1 MESVAGPPAS
11 RNGAFRDWAELV
23 PVTLLFAALKWAPL
37 PLARL
42 LIWSVEAIVQ
52 QVTRRGR
59 RIAFANLQFALP
71 DTTEAERE
79 RILKGVY
86 DNLARNV
93 LMLARLPR
101 LNPRNISDWVSY
113 DGLEHYQE
121 GIDKG
126 RGVLFLTA
134 HLGGWELSS
143 AAHALFGH
151 PMWVMV
157 RTLDNPLLD
166 ALVNGRR
173 RLFGNRVIRKQ
184 DAAKL
189 TLKALRNNEA
199 VGILA
204 DQNTI
209 GADGVFVDFFGRP
222 AAATKSV
229 AQLARQTG
237 AAVVFGFA
245 LWQRETGRFVLRFRP
260 VEMVESDDREADL
273 GENTRRCQAAIEGA
287 VREHPEQW
295 LWIHDRWKRGR
306 DIDPGLQ
313 VD

>member
-1 MESVAGPPAS
+1 MI
-11 RNGAFRDWAELV
+11 
-23 PVTLLFAALKWAPL
+23 AL
-37 PLARL
+37 
-42 LIWSVEAIVQ
+42 
-52 QVTRRGR
+52 
-59 RIAFANLQFALP
+59 ANLRVALP
-71 DTTEAERE
+71 DATEVERE
-79 RILKGVY
+79 RILEGVY
-86 DNLARNV
+86 DNLGRNV

-101 LNPRNISDWVSY
+101 LTPRNISDWVSY
-113 DGLEHYQE
+113 DGLEHYQR
-121 GIDKG
+121 GIEQG

-157 RTLDNPLLD
+157 RTLDNSLLD
-166 ALVNGRR
+166 TLVSQRR

-209 GADGVFVDFFGRP
+209 GADGVFVDFFGKP

-229 AQLARQTG
+229 AQFARQTG

-245 LWQRETGRFVLRFRP
+245 LWQPETGRFVLRFRP
-260 VEMVESDDREADL
+260 LEMVESEDRDADL
-273 GENTRRCQAAIEGA
+273 VENTQRCQAAIER
-287 VREHPEQW
+287 VVKEHPEQW
-295 LWIHDRWKRGR
+295 LWIHDRWKRR
-306 DIDPGLQ
+306 PP
-313 VD
+313 VDARS